1 MEAVNNCS
9 NCYWGSISIDDEIVC
24 SRCRECEHESSPADP
39 YPMWVAKNPS
49 VTFYESLLK
58 GMQEQTEDVVNH
70 PKHYTVHPS
79 GVECIQITEHMNFCL
94 GNAIKYLW
102 RAGDKHETPI
112 EDLKKAKWY
121 IEREI
126 SRLEEKPVKG
136 PKHCDPLCRPS
147 VCDCRKGHQ

>member
-1 MEAVNNCS
+1 MDPELKDWKFA
-9 NCYWGSISIDDEIVC
+9 WIDEPRCPDYSKDE
-24 SRCRECEHESSPADP
+24 
-39 YPMWVAKNPS
+39 
-49 VTFYESLLK
+49 
-58 GMQEQTEDVVNH
+58 EDVVNH

-126 SRLEEKPVKG
+126 QRLEKE
-136 PKHCDPLCRPS
+136 
-147 VCDCRKGHQ
+147 